1 MRPSIKK
8 TLNNVWERL
17 VNGEEKLGEEEEEVK
32 EELREEVREELGEGS
47 TRKEGGHP
55 QTPLTPPPTQ
65 EHYEVSWQCSN
76 ILHSFIL

>member
-32 EELREEVREELGEGS
+32 EEVREEGREEVREGVNCAILS
-47 TRKEGGHP
+47 
-55 QTPLTPPPTQ
+55 L
-65 EHYEVSWQCSN
+65 N
-76 ILHSFIL
+76 II

>member
-1 MRPSIKK
+1 M
-8 TLNNVWERL
+8 
-17 VNGEEKLGEEEEEVK
+17 GEEEEEVK
-32 EELREEVREELGEGS
+32 EELREEVRKEVREEVREELGEGS

-65 EHYEVSWQCSN
+65 EHYAVSWQCSN